1 MQALQTAFPILI
13 VIALTAVMAVL
24 LVGMISM
31 FRGGRFNA
39 LYGNKLMRLRVIM
52 QGIAV
57 LLIIVYV
64 AFIRGV

>member
-13 VIALTAVMAVL
+13 VIALIAVL
-24 LVGMISM
+24 VVLLAGMISM

>member
-13 VIALTAVMAVL
+13 VIALIAVLVVL
-24 LVGMISM
+24 LVGMISL
-31 FRGGRFNA
+31 FRGGRFNT
-39 LYGNKLMRLRVIM
+39 LYGNKLMRLRVIV